1 MAVVQRV
8 TRTVFIAEIA
18 ELVVCDVFVLF
29 SISRILDTDWR
40 NRVSSIPLKELS
52 LVIATL
58 VWCRGDVSSSFLL
71 SVIEVLWSWF
81 AFNLGRGNVIYL
93 SLSLWTSLK
102 IEDMNPVMGTALRV
116 CVKLL
121 SFSSQKRQIQLRV
134 TATNR
139 IMVTVRH
146 VRPSIA
152 VPEEKRILGGISG
165 IFIFCLKSG

>member
-29 SISRILDTDWR
+29 SISRILGTDWR
-40 NRVSSIPLKELS
+40 NRVSSIPLMS

-93 SLSLWTSLK
+93 SLSLWTS
-102 IEDMNPVMGTALRV
+102 PVMGTALRV
-116 CVKLL
+116 CVKFL

-134 TATNR
+134 TATNT

-146 VRPSIA
+146 ERPSIA

-165 IFIFCLKSG
+165 VFIFCLKSG